1 MDLSMLFLLAKKLKT
16 VKLWFFHLTYKPRQE
31 TIYLSIDIR
40 VLSLHTLRM
49 EEIYLVLSSHPF
61 FLPLFVMASKAYM
74 CLFAVIDK
82 RQITFGQKW
91 LLFVCN
97 APVRAFESS
106 VICENEIWKDLC
118 MYVCIDKD
126 TYICMYLF
134 FLSPTMLRPF
144 SKCLKNWPGQ
154 GGNVHEFWLFCA
166 CA

>member
-1 MDLSMLFLLAKKLKT
+1 MHADGFVDVVSSGQEAKNCQIM
-16 VKLWFFHLTYKPRQE
+16 VFHLTYKPRQE

-61 FLPLFVMASKAYM
+61 FLPLFVMVSKAAYM

-97 APVRAFESS
+97 APVRAFKSS
-106 VICENEIWKDLC
+106 VICENEI
-118 MYVCIDKD
+118 
-126 TYICMYLF
+126 
-134 FLSPTMLRPF
+134 
-144 SKCLKNWPGQ
+144 
-154 GGNVHEFWLFCA
+154 
-166 CA
+166 